1 MLTEGSSGA
10 ITIRTWRGRVQFDD
24 QGIIVK
30 NLFRTYQVSWTEV
43 RRFWDLVVNST
54 GPGLNS
60 PVAWTLIIVL
70 HNGQTV
76 TAWATRA
83 SWPPPSQTLVS
94 VGQVAQRYGIPADLA
109 GA

>member
-76 TAWATRA
+76 TAWATSVSCWKLFYGVMGGTMEDVPCSCA
-83 SWPPPSQTLVS
+83 CPSP
-94 VGQVAQRYGIPADLA
+94 G
-109 GA
+109 